1 MTSRKYDVIYKT
13 VMADG
18 AFMLM
23 RDKQVTYIKLEARW
37 GKGVIEIQKAL
48 EEVGSEFVLPYSS
61 ITRWVRQFNNGRNT
75 VSNKHLCRRPLSA
88 TTGEN
93 VENVA
98 KLLNDDRRY
107 CYVHTQLFLALYM
120 CVFIFGFPCGYL

>member
-18 AFMLM
+18 VFMPT
-23 RDKQVTYIKLEARW
+23 RDKQITYIKVEARP
-37 GKGVIEIQKAL
+37 GKSATEIQKAL

-61 ITRWVRQFNNGRNT
+61 IIRWVRQFNNGRNT
-75 VSNKHLCRRPLSA
+75 VSNKHLCGRPLSP

-98 KLLNDDRRY
+98 KLLNDNRRY
-107 CYVHTQLFLALYM
+107 SCDEIAHELDISHGSVH
-120 CVFIFGFPCGYL
+120 